1 MTDNEFIEKFLK
13 EDREK
18 NFVLDQ
24 FPLSRVVI
32 AELEDH
38 DEFIL
43 SFPHISLDGWS
54 IFIILRELIENY
66 CSLVTEG
73 KTCQF
78 ENKGDLKEFINY
90 QRKLDYTEAEK
101 YWKEYLTDFIEKN
114 EIWGIAVENDDIGS
128 FVQKNISL
136 SKKETDDL
144 NEKAKING
152 VTVNVLLQCALAM
165 CITKFSG
172 NKDVVFGTT
181 VSGRN
186 CELDNI
192 NSITGLLINTLPV
205 RINLRKT

>member
-1 MTDNEFIEKFLK
+1 M
-13 EDREK
+13 
-18 NFVLDQ
+18 LDQ

-101 YWKEYLTDFIEKN
+101 YWKEYLTDFIEKMRYG
-114 EIWGIAVENDDIGS
+114 ELQSKMMTSEAL
-128 FVQKNISL
+128 FRRISASVKRKQMTL
-136 SKKETDDL
+136 MKKL
-144 NEKAKING
+144 K
-152 VTVNVLLQCALAM
+152 
-165 CITKFSG
+165 
-172 NKDVVFGTT
+172 
-181 VSGRN
+181 
-186 CELDNI
+186 
-192 NSITGLLINTLPV
+192 
-205 RINLRKT
+205 